1 MKVNTLNLQELQLL
15 FQKNKVKVMK
25 KASKILHICIPFLW
39 IIVFFLTKYN
49 LYYGSIYFFLWFFL
63 PVIMFVFNTLS
74 ENKIKRLALLYIIST
89 VMQVLGVLIYGF
101 LYYNFIGS
109 DPETHAVIML
119 SFFVTVILNI
129 VFSLIGIIIKSIV
142 YKFKKQFK

>member
-1 MKVNTLNLQELQLL
+1 
-15 FQKNKVKVMK
+15 MK

-39 IIVFFLTKYN
+39 IIVFFLTKYDVAD
-49 LYYGSIYFFLWFFL
+49 LDYGSIHIFMWFAL
-63 PVIMFVFNTLS
+63 PIIMFVFNTFM
-74 ENKIKRLALLYIIST
+74 EKKIKKLALIYLISA
-89 VMQVLGVLIYGF
+89 VIQVSGVLIYGF

-119 SFFVTVILNI
+119 SFFITVILNI

-142 YKFKKQFK
+142 YKFKK